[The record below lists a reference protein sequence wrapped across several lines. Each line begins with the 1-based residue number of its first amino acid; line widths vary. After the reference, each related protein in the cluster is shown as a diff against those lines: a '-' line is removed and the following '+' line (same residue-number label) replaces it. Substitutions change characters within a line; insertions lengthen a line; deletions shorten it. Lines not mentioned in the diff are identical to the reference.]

1 MGKDTEWFEHIV
13 IFYAMGLGTC
23 TKNLINL
30 PSPYRFWYM
39 YWLQKHKD
47 TDYQSTEVLCPVEK
61 EKNTYSQLF
70 N

>member
-1 MGKDTEWFEHIV
+1 MGKDTEIFEHIV
-13 IFYAMGLGTC
+13 IFYAIGLGTC
-23 TKNLINL
+23 SKNCINL
-30 PSPYRFWYM
+30 PSPYRFWY
-39 YWLQKHKD
+39 WPQKHKD